1 MLEYGQ
7 FCPVAKTAEILGEK
21 WTLLIVRELLLGAT
35 RFNQIQRAMSKIS
48 PTVLNK
54 RLATLQQHGLLVRKR
69 VPDQKVYEYQLTE
82 CGRELFPLVV
92 KMAEWGMRWARST
105 MRDEELDVGLL
116 MTDIQRRID
125 PARLPSGQT
134 IIKFK
139 FTDLKNY
146 ANWWIKIVDR
156 NVDLCVDN
164 PGYDVDAF
172 FTADLRTMT
181 EVWMG
186 DLSLQKA
193 QDDRRLMVN
202 VSSPHLR
209 NLKSWFPLYRL
220 ADIRPVRVGNVTEAR
235 NTAPHHS

>member
-1 MLEYGQ
+1 MPY
-7 FCPVAKTAEILGEK
+7 
-21 WTLLIVRELLLGAT
+21 
-35 RFNQIQRAMSKIS
+35 
-48 PTVLNK
+48 
-54 RLATLQQHGLLVRKR
+54 HGLLVRKR

-105 MRDEELDVGLL
+105 MRDKELDVQLL

-125 PARLPSGQT
+125 LAKLPSGQT
-134 IIKFK
+134 VIKFK

-156 NVDLCVDN
+156 DVDLCIDN
-164 PGYDVDAF
+164 PGCDIDAY

-186 DLSLQKA
+186 DVSLQKA
-193 QDDRRLMVN
+193 QDERRLTVN
-202 VSSPHLR
+202 VLSPHLH

-220 ADIRPVRVGNVTEAR
+220 ADIRPAH
-235 NTAPHHS
+235 TASAPGDK

>member
-21 WTLLIVRELLLGAT
+21 WTLLILRELLLGAT
-35 RFNQIQRAMSKIS
+35 RFNQIQRAMSRIS

-54 RLATLQQHGLLVRKR
+54 RLATLQRQGVIVRKKI
-69 VPDQKVYEYQLTE
+69 PEQKVYEYQLTE
-82 CGRELFPLVV
+82 CGRQLFPLVL
-92 KMAEWGMRWARST
+92 KMAEWGMRWARSA
-105 MRDEELDVGLL
+105 MRDEELDVELL

-125 PARLPSGQT
+125 PAKLPRGQT
-134 IIKFK
+134 VIKFK

-146 ANWWIKIVDR
+146 AEWWVKIVDED
-156 NVDLCVDN
+156 VDLCIDN
-164 PGYDVDAF
+164 PGYDVDVF
-172 FTADLRTMT
+172 FTSDLRTMT

-202 VSSPHLR
+202 VISPHLR
-209 NLKSWFPLYRL
+209 SLKSWFPLYRF
-220 ADIRPVRVGNVTEAR
+220 ADIRPAREAQV
-235 NTAPHHS
+235 

>member
-21 WTLLIVRELLLGAT
+21 WTLLILRELLLGAT

-54 RLATLQQHGLLVRKR
+54 RLATLQQRGLIVRTR
-69 VPDQKVYEYQLTE
+69 VSEQKVFEYQLTE

-105 MRDEELDVGLL
+105 MRDEELDVELL

-125 PARLPSGQT
+125 PAKLPRGQT
-134 IIKFK
+134 VIKFK

-146 ANWWIKIVDR
+146 ANWWIKIVDED
-156 NVDLCVDN
+156 VDLCTDN
-164 PGYDVDAF
+164 PGYDVDVF
-172 FTADLRTMT
+172 FTTELRTMT

-186 DLSLQKA
+186 DISLQKA

-202 VSSPHLR
+202 VLSPHLR

-220 ADIRPVRVGNVTEAR
+220 ANIRPAR
-235 NTAPHHS
+235 HKEHFHSIRSE

>member
-21 WTLLIVRELLLGAT
+21 WTLLILRELLLGAT
-35 RFNQIQRAMSKIS
+35 RFNQIQRAISKIS

-54 RLATLQQHGLLVRKR
+54 RLATLQQHGLIVRKR
-69 VPDQKVYEYQLTE
+69 VPEQKVFEYQLTE

-92 KMAEWGMRWARST
+92 KMAEWGMRWARSA
-105 MRDEELDVGLL
+105 MRDEELDVELL

-125 PARLPSGQT
+125 TAKFPRGQT
-134 IIKFK
+134 VIKFK

-146 ANWWIKIVDR
+146 ANWWIKIVDDD
-156 NVDLCVDN
+156 VDLCTDN
-164 PGYDVDAF
+164 PGYDVDVF
-172 FTADLRTMT
+172 FTTELRTMT

-186 DLSLQKA
+186 DISLQKA
-193 QDDRRLMVN
+193 QDDRQLMVN
-202 VSSPHLR
+202 VLSPHLR

-220 ADIRPVRVGNVTEAR
+220 ANIRPARQKEHLHGVRSE
-235 NTAPHHS
+235 

>member
-7 FCPVAKTAEILGEK
+7 FCPVAKTAEILSEK

-54 RLATLQQHGLLVRKR
+54 RLSTLQQHGLLVRKR

-105 MRDEELDVGLL
+105 MRDEELDVELL

-125 PARLPSGQT
+125 PAKLPSGQT
-134 IIKFK
+134 VIKFK

-156 NVDLCVDN
+156 DVDLCIDN
-164 PGYDVDAF
+164 PGCDIDAY

-186 DLSLQKA
+186 DVSLQKA
-193 QDDRRLMVN
+193 QNERRLTVN
-202 VSSPHLR
+202 VLSPHLH

-220 ADIRPVRVGNVTEAR
+220 ADIRPAH
-235 NTAPHHS
+235 TASAPGDK

>member
-54 RLATLQQHGLLVRKR
+54 RLATLREHGLLVRKR
-69 VPDQKVYEYQLTE
+69 VPNQKVHEYQLTE
-82 CGRELFPLVV
+82 CGRELFPLVL

-105 MRDEELDVGLL
+105 MRDEELDVELL
-116 MTDIQRRID
+116 MTDIQRRVD
-125 PARLPSGQT
+125 PAKLPGGQT
-134 IIKFK
+134 VIKFR

-146 ANWWIKIVDR
+146 ANWWIKIVGDD
-156 NVDLCVDN
+156 VDLCVEN
-164 PGYDVDAF
+164 PGCEVDVF

-186 DLSLQKA
+186 DVSLQKA

-202 VSSPHLR
+202 VSSPHLG
-209 NLKSWFPLYRL
+209 NLKAWFPLYRL
-220 ADIRPVRVGNVTEAR
+220 AHIRPAR
-235 NTAPHHS
+235 TAPARTDQGGA